1 MADVIRAVRW
11 RLQFPIGYRDLKR
24 MLADRGWIIRPCR
37 AGRGARRLGVGEQEF
52 VCGVAGRKQR
62 GRRIGSTIENS
73 LFTSAI
79 ATAPPEPR
87 EGHHRRM
94 SDGAVTV

>member
-37 AGRGARRLGVGEQEF
+37 AGRGARRLGVGSKSLSAAL
-52 VCGVAGRKQR
+52 VGGNRGAGELGARSRARCSPAPLPRRHPSQ
-62 GRRIGSTIENS
+62 GR
-73 LFTSAI
+73 AI
-79 ATAPPEPR
+79 I
-87 EGHHRRM
+87 
-94 SDGAVTV
+94 DGCPMGR